1 MKRRIRAS
9 VLFLEEVFESLTGVV
24 GARRGSGNGSGLR
37 WLRVGVGRGVLFD
50 GHAEFVELAV
60 VLRVFGRNAL
70 GDRLRAFKLRT
81 AIEKAALLA
90 AVKLEAALGALPVG
104 IKTRSENGAAIGAA
118 PTRNRAD
125 HARSARTE
133 LIGARAA
140 LRRLAVR
147 ILFAFIAFFR
157 VAIASMTVLAIHKR
171 LRAHT
176 MTGFDLHCFEQRA
189 HAHSNRGINPIGV
202 LHSAHSAIIP
212 QGFRTGLATSKRE
225 MGQLCL

>member
-90 AVKLEAALGALPVG
+90 AVKLERALGTLPVG
-104 IKTRSENGAAIGAA
+104 IES
-118 PTRNRAD
+118 
-125 HARSARTE
+125 
-133 LIGARAA
+133 
-140 LRRLAVR
+140 
-147 ILFAFIAFFR
+147 
-157 VAIASMTVLAIHKR
+157 
-171 LRAHT
+171 
-176 MTGFDLHCFEQRA
+176 
-189 HAHSNRGINPIGV
+189 
-202 LHSAHSAIIP
+202 
-212 QGFRTGLATSKRE
+212 
-225 MGQLCL
+225 

>member
-1 MKRRIRAS
+1 M
-9 VLFLEEVFESLTGVV
+9 
-24 GARRGSGNGSGLR
+24 R
-37 WLRVGVGRGVLFD
+37 WLRVGVRRSVLLN
-50 GHAEFVELAV
+50 GHAEFVELAI

-70 GDRLRAFKLRT
+70 GDGLRAFELRT
-81 AIEKAALLA
+81 AVEKAALLA
-90 AVKLEAALGALPVG
+90 TVKLEPALGALPIG
-104 IKTRSENGAAIGAA
+104 IETGGENGATIGAA
-118 PTRNRAD
+118 PARDRAN
-125 HARSARTE
+125 HARSAWTE

-140 LRRLAVR
+140 LRGLA
-147 ILFAFIAFFR
+147 IQIFLAFIALFR

-176 MTGFDLHCFEQRA
+176 LSGYDLHCFEQRA